1 MRFTKDTLQNVKL
14 AMWEKTELPDNE
26 LKDGKWVKTGRVTEK
41 TTYTFRDATGEKLVI
56 LGSND
61 YRNFEGE
68 LVDVTFELKFDE
80 FKKRLSVKLGSVQKA
95 DPALL

>member
-68 LVDVTFELKFDE
+68 LVDLEIDVIFNDFQKRNRVTLATV
-80 FKKRLSVKLGSVQKA
+80 RKA
-95 DPALL
+95 QPQAI